1 VPIRDKQALLHADLE
16 SWKKS
21 LKPTMSKEDFLIDS
35 HVSHS
40 QCQKAVE
47 ALHSHELKKK
57 EKYEENQI
65 LPAREQHIWL
75 NVTVKQVAP
84 THKVKPLK
92 MYLFHC
98 HDLRS
103 SAEKKIL

>member
-1 VPIRDKQALLHADLE
+1 
-16 SWKKS
+16 
-21 LKPTMSKEDFLIDS
+21 MSKEDVLIDS
-35 HVSHS
+35 RVSQS

-57 EKYEENQI
+57 EKFEENQI

-84 THKVKPLK
+84 THKVKPFK
-92 MYLFHC
+92 MYILGC

-103 SAEKKIL
+103 SAEQYL